1 MLMCI
6 LLTVTLMRIETPRIG
21 ANIACEKIRMH
32 IFSLYDLLLPE
43 GDSVVSP
50 DAGVV
55 PGAGFIVVA
64 NGPEVVTPKI
74 IQDHQRWRYITVT
87 IGT

>member
-1 MLMCI
+1 
-6 LLTVTLMRIETPRIG
+6 
-21 ANIACEKIRMH
+21 MH

-74 IQDHQRWRYITVT
+74 IQCHLNINHVLPALFPQSDAGIPLQAL
-87 IGT
+87 